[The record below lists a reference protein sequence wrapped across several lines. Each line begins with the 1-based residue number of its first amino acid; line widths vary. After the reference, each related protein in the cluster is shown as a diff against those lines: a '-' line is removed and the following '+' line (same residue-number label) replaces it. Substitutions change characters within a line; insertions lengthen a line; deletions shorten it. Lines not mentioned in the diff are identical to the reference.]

1 MKKLILGMALA
12 AGSMA
17 FAQTT
22 TGMSS
27 SSSPVQFGIKAG
39 MNVSS
44 LSKDASLQDQKSKIG
59 FNAGLFAHIPLA
71 ESFSVQPEVLYSQYG
86 AKVESI
92 NEATVLGTTTRT
104 VDSYSTHLDY
114 ITVPVMFQY
123 KFIPNFY
130 VEAGPE
136 FGFMVTAKNKGDRT
150 VTTTTGSSSTVSSSS
165 YSEDINKDNLNTF
178 NFGLGLGA
186 GYYFTDNFGIT
197 ARYVAGL
204 TDVAKNRP
212 SGSDAIRNNV
222 FQVGLAFKF

>member
-27 SSSPVQFGIKAG
+27 SASPVQFGIKAG
-39 MNVSS
+39 MNVAS

-59 FNAGLFAHIPLA
+59 FNAGVFAHIPLA

-86 AKVESI
+86 AKVESV
-92 NEATVLGTTTRT
+92 NEYTVLGTTTRD
-104 VDSYSTHLDY
+104 VESYSTHLDY
-114 ITVPVMFQY
+114 IAVPVMFQY
-123 KFIPNFY
+123 KFVPNFY

-136 FGFMVTAKNKGDRT
+136 FGFLVTAKNKGDRT
-150 VTTTTGSSSTVSSSS
+150 TTTTTGSSSSVANSS
-165 YSEDINKDNLNTF
+165 YTEDIDKDNLNTF

-212 SGSDAIRNNV
+212 NGSDAIRNNV

>member
-17 FAQTT
+17 FAQNT

-27 SSSPVQFGIKAG
+27 SSPIQFGIKAG

-59 FNAGLFAHIPLA
+59 FNAGVFAHIPLA

-86 AKVESI
+86 AKVESV
-92 NEATVLGTTTRT
+92 NEFTALGTTTRT
-104 VDSYSTHLDY
+104 VESYSTHLDY

-123 KFIPNFY
+123 KFVPNFY

-136 FGFMVTAKNKGDRT
+136 FGFMVTAKDKGDRT
-150 VTTTTGSSSTVSSSS
+150 TTTTSGSNSSTSTAS
-165 YSEDINKDNLNTF
+165 YTEDIDKDNLNTF

-204 TDVAKNRP
+204 TDVAKNRQNN
-212 SGSDAIRNNV
+212 SDAIRNNV

>member
-1 MKKLILGMALA
+1 MKKLILGMAMA

-27 SSSPVQFGIKAG
+27 SSPVQFGVKAG
-39 MNVSS
+39 MNVAS

-59 FNAGLFAHIPLA
+59 FNAGIFAHIPLA

-86 AKVESI
+86 AKVESV
-92 NEATVLGTTTRT
+92 NESTILGTTTRD
-104 VDSYSTHLDY
+104 VRSYSTHLDY

-123 KFIPNFY
+123 KFVPNFY

-136 FGFMVTAKNKGDRT
+136 FGFMVTAKDKGDRT
-150 VTTTTGSSSTVSSSS
+150 VTTTSGSNSSTSTSS
-165 YSEDINKDNLNTF
+165 YTEDINKDNLNTF

-186 GYYFTDNFGIT
+186 GYYFTDNIGIT

-212 SGSDAIRNNV
+212 NGSDAIRNNV